1 MQSPDPNLFTIAHPF
16 PASFISASPATFSAY
31 GPPPPGASY
40 LTTTGTAPQSGAA
53 ALVEVCPAPPNG
65 FAFTP
70 IPMKP
75 IAQECRR
82 PFTSRSASF
91 SAPSNTQIIRRT
103 RAGHVS
109 KTRVSKRGESNLTK
123 ICPSCSK
130 LWRLCNCSNV
140 KNRPAPKPYCKFVPP
155 RMLKKQ
161 GDAN

>member
-1 MQSPDPNLFTIAHPF
+1 MQSPDPNMFAIAPHPF
-16 PASFISASPATFSAY
+16 PASFINASPAAFGTY

-40 LTTTGTAPQSGAA
+40 VGT
-53 ALVEVCPAPPNG
+53 APPNG
-65 FAFTP
+65 FTFTSIP
-70 IPMKP
+70 IKP
-75 IAQECRR
+75 IVQECRR

-109 KTRVSKRGESNLTK
+109 KTRVSKRNESNLTK

-161 GDAN
+161 DDAN